1 MKKVVLVID
10 HLERDL
16 RGIILISYWLNVKWN
31 ILPIITHTRNE
42 ISSLIKYKPDLIL
55 VQHVR
60 HHWQKEFI
68 EYAKAQ
74 NTVIA
79 ISLAEGFPI
88 NDNMFTFQ
96 AGRDEYVKM
105 VDLFLTW
112 GPEFNQ
118 ELQNNKLT
126 RHSQAVAVGS
136 PRFDYHNKRYHVLI
150 DKNKEFTRKLNIHE
164 EKPIITWLTNTIY
177 ANKEEGYEKFIR
189 KMKDPTTS
197 DSRIDF
203 LIEPIV
209 KDQQKVFNIF
219 SSFYRK
225 LCEEFPKIHFLI
237 KVHPAEKK
245 EIYTG
250 LFKGISNVT
259 VIYGSD
265 VSLTSILK
273 YSDIIINWRCTT
285 ASESWLVDLNK
296 KTIAFELDNPKTE
309 IFKYIIDGS
318 DIIKDYE
325 GLKDRITTYL
335 NGDTIN
341 PELISSRRNFIKN
354 YLRSD
359 DGNSAERCADE
370 IHNYINNHQPPKRS
384 LHNFKIIFKYIY
396 HYRFNKNW
404 LYSKRDSKHIKF
416 IPEEL
421 VVDEMNKLM
430 DMFGNKVEYL
440 LEM

>member
-1 MKKVVLVID
+1 VVLVID

-16 RGIILISYWLNVKWN
+16 RGIVLISYWLNVKWN

-88 NDNMFTFQ
+88 NDNMFIFQ

-177 ANKEEGYEKFIR
+177 ANKEEGYDKFIR
-189 KMKDPTTS
+189 KMKNPTTS
-197 DSRIDF
+197 DSRIDYM
-203 LIEPIV
+203 IEPIV

-225 LCEEFPKIHFLI
+225 LCEEFPNIHFLI
-237 KVHPAEKK
+237 KVH
-245 EIYTG
+245 
-250 LFKGISNVT
+250 
-259 VIYGSD
+259 
-265 VSLTSILK
+265 
-273 YSDIIINWRCTT
+273 
-285 ASESWLVDLNK
+285 
-296 KTIAFELDNPKTE
+296 
-309 IFKYIIDGS
+309 
-318 DIIKDYE
+318 
-325 GLKDRITTYL
+325 
-335 NGDTIN
+335 
-341 PELISSRRNFIKN
+341 
-354 YLRSD
+354 
-359 DGNSAERCADE
+359 
-370 IHNYINNHQPPKRS
+370 
-384 LHNFKIIFKYIY
+384 
-396 HYRFNKNW
+396 
-404 LYSKRDSKHIKF
+404 
-416 IPEEL
+416 
-421 VVDEMNKLM
+421 
-430 DMFGNKVEYL
+430 
-440 LEM
+440 